1 VCNRLKY
8 RTIESKYIANYTID
22 NYNKINIEKFKD
34 IMAFIEQKLLKIKI
48 KNYFRK
54 YNLIRNLDA
63 KLKKT
68 C

>member
-1 VCNRLKY
+1 MCNRLKY